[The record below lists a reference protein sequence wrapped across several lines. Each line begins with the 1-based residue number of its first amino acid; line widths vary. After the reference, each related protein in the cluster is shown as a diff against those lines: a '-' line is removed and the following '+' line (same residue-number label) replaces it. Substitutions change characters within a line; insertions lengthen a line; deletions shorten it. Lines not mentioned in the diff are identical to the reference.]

1 MTRKRLAVLVSIA
14 TLSFLLG
21 ITYWE
26 YCRPVDIELGPI
38 GPESL
43 LLGISDPEYI
53 RLAKTTAEVQ
63 AFLQKYPNAQVAVD
77 RSGSLAVDVWVSPP
91 GATHIDHLRL
101 RVLIDPRRHR
111 PTKRFIVCGG
121 GRLVQ
126 QHLLEFL
133 QTERCLP

>member
-1 MTRKRLAVLVSIA
+1 MTRKRLAALVSIA

-26 YCRPVDIELGPI
+26 YCRPVDIELRSI

-53 RLAKTTAEVQ
+53 RIAKTTTEVR

-77 RSGSLAVDVWVSPP
+77 RSGSLAVDFWISPP

-101 RVLIDPRRHR
+101 RVLLDPRRHR
-111 PTKRFIVCGG
+111 PTKRFIVCA